1 VTTDVD
7 LDEQGESLWRAVTEA
22 WDDQPRHDRFVQHC
36 FSVGR
41 LPAAAACYRKVL
53 QAHADNPTVPTETTV
68 PASATAATAAIA
80 RRMQERVV
88 FLSMSSLVPSSR
100 DPNGSRLMNSP
111 WLVAIIL
118 FGAAVGAVLGF
129 VFGARP

>member
-1 VTTDVD
+1 VTMEVD
-7 LDEQGESLWRAVTEA
+7 LDEQGESLWSAATRD
-22 WDDQPRHDRFVQHC
+22 WDDQSGHDRFVQYC

-41 LPAAAACYRKVL
+41 LAAAGARYRQVL
-53 QAHADNPTVPTETTV
+53 DAETEG
-68 PASATAATAAIA
+68 PRAAIA

-88 FLSMSSLVPSSR
+88 VLSMSSLVPSSR
-100 DPNGSRLMNSP
+100 RQEGFRLMQSP

-118 FGAAVGAVLGF
+118 FGAAVGAALGF